1 MRGYGTAFYRDIQD
15 LSGCLQTIEPA
26 SAKGLD
32 SISSGPFLTILWL
45 IYTSFHT
52 LGNCPSPSTRE
63 LHRHPELEPLIHVQ
77 MILDLSDQKSH
88 SQHSKC
94 SKTGQLPSHSWLWG
108 LQKGLSQGSPSR
120 QVQAIGT
127 YSFCL
132 QELTMQRMDKI
143 LTVRQTKET
152 GSTRCASYFRAIDR
166 GEQFASMYPY
176 EQKRSSTVEGN
187 TLAQP

>member
-1 MRGYGTAFYRDIQD
+1 MALPSTKTFKTYLGAYKLLNLLQQRGWTQSLQVPSLQFCDSYTLFSICLETAPLLPSVSCTDTQ
-15 LSGCLQTIEPA
+15 S
-26 SAKGLD
+26 
-32 SISSGPFLTILWL
+32 W
-45 IYTSFHT
+45 
-52 LGNCPSPSTRE
+52 SPSYMCRWYLTWVTR
-63 LHRHPELEPLIHVQ
+63 
-77 MILDLSDQKSH
+77 SH
-88 SQHSKC
+88 IAQHSKC
-94 SKTGQLPSHSWLWG
+94 TQTGQLPSHSWLWG

-143 LTVRQTKET
+143 LTARQTKET

-176 EQKRSSTVEGN
+176 EQQRSSTVEGN